1 MTGLYINEQPQIQ
14 FKVQFSDIN
23 GVLLNKS
30 FKGIVALTDLQRL
43 IKGQV
48 EILYLP
54 RDTDIFVI
62 KFIDGK

>member
-23 GVLLNKS
+23 GVLLSKS